1 MPGSSQEWVSAWVG
15 LVCRRPGLV
24 VALSILSAIGLLWFA
39 AATLSIN
46 TSTTDMLSEDLP
58 FRQNNVAV
66 DKAFPQRDD
75 TLILVIEGPDSL
87 ASEAAALRLAEALRN
102 KPERFEDVF
111 APEVEPFFRRNGL
124 LFLSQDALED
134 QADRLAAAAPLLAAL
149 QEDPSLRGLQGLL
162 QDAFTGDAFTEGG
175 ASAADLGFLL
185 DRLAAVAEALP
196 ADRRARLSWPALLQE
211 AEETISERR
220 RFLVVKPRVDFA
232 SLTPMAEAVVAVEAA
247 AEALGLDE
255 AAGYRLRMTGQA
267 LMLQDELYSVRN
279 GIGLVGLLSAVLVAC
294 VLFVGLRSWRLVLPI
309 LVTLIAGLC
318 WTAGFAAFAV
328 GQLNLISVAFAV
340 LFIGLSVDFGI
351 HFALR
356 FREVLGGFAAGSASA
371 REAAQQALALTG
383 RLIGRPLLLCG
394 LSSAIAFFA
403 FLPTA
408 YRGLSELGLIAGGG
422 MFIALFAN
430 LTLLPALLALLPGKP
445 SVLKPGPVAALG
457 AWIQR
462 TAGLRARWLLG
473 LGGLLALV
481 SLLALPQASF
491 DDDPLNLRD
500 PNSPSVATL
509 LDLLSDTRLQP
520 YEAEVLAD
528 DLAAAVAL
536 AKRLEALPEVAA
548 AVTLADFVPEGQ
560 DDKLAV
566 IDEMVLFLSPVLL
579 PAAPAS
585 PLTSA
590 ERRQALEALQ
600 NTLTAAPAHLAA
612 PAGRLLAA
620 LRALDMSSDAAAPE
634 TLERAWLTGFPAQL
648 DRLGVALEAAPVA
661 LADLPANLAARYL
674 APPYLAGD
682 GRALIEVQPR
692 DDLRDAAARAR
703 FVDAVQAVVPTVSG
717 PPVTIVAAG
726 RAVIEAFFK
735 ASLIALVAIALLLL
749 AVLRSPRDCLMVLVP
764 LMLAAAMTVAAGVL
778 LDLPFNFANVIVLPL
793 LLGLGVDSGIH
804 TVMRARELRRGSPGS
819 SGTPEANST
828 PRAILLSA
836 LTTLASFGSLGL
848 SNHPGTASMGTLLT
862 LAIVITLFCI
872 LLLLP
877 ALLAATERRK
887 EG

>member
-1 MPGSSQEWVSAWVG
+1 MLGSSQEWVSAWIG
-15 LVCRRPGLV
+15 WVCRRPGPV
-24 VALSILSAIGLLWFA
+24 VFLSLLSAVGLLWFA
-39 AATLSIN
+39 ATALSIN

-66 DKAFPQRDD
+66 DEAFPQRDD
-75 TLILVIEGPDSL
+75 TLVLIVEGPDSL
-87 ASEAAALRLAEALRN
+87 ASEAAAMRLAEALRN
-102 KPERFEDVF
+102 QPERFEDVF

-124 LFLSQDALED
+124 LFLPQDALED

-162 QDAFTGDAFTEGG
+162 GDAFAEGQG
-175 ASAADLGFLL
+175 PDADLGFLL

-196 ADRRARLSWPALLQE
+196 AEPRVRLSWPALLQD
-211 AEETISERR
+211 AEETASERR
-220 RFLVVKPRVDFA
+220 RFLIVKPRADFA
-232 SLTPMAEAVVAVEAA
+232 SLTPMAEAVVAIEAA

-267 LMLQDELYSVRN
+267 LMLQDELYSVRS

-294 VLFVGLRSWRLVLPI
+294 VLFIGLRSWRLVLPI
-309 LVTLIAGLC
+309 LVTLMAGLC
-318 WTAGFAAFAV
+318 WTAGFAALVV

-356 FREVLGGFAAGSASA
+356 FREVLGQLAEEPGSARAVA
-371 REAAQQALALTG
+371 RKALPLTG
-383 RLIGRPLLLCG
+383 LLIGRPLLLCG

-430 LTLLPALLALLPGKP
+430 LTLLPALLSLLPGRP
-445 SVLKPGPVAALG
+445 AALRPGPVAALG
-457 AWIQR
+457 VWIHR

-473 LGGLLALV
+473 LGGLLALA
-481 SLLALPQASF
+481 SLIALPQASF

-500 PNSPSVATL
+500 PASASVATL

-520 YEAEVLAD
+520 YEAEVLTDGLAEAAA
-528 DLAAAVAL
+528 LAAQ
-536 AKRLEALPEVAA
+536 LEALPEVAA
-548 AVTLADFVPEGQ
+548 AVTLTDFVPDGQ

-579 PAAPAS
+579 PGAAAS
-585 PLTSA
+585 PPTPA
-590 ERRQALEALQ
+590 ERRLALEALQ
-600 NTLTAAPAHLAA
+600 NSLTAAPAHLAP
-612 PAGRLLAA
+612 PAARLLAA
-620 LRALDMSSDAAAPE
+620 LRALDMSSDAGLAE
-634 TLERAWLTGFPAQL
+634 NLERAWLAGFPGQL
-648 DRLGVALEAAPVA
+648 DRLGTALEAAPVT
-661 LADLPANLAARYL
+661 LADLPANLTARYL
-674 APPYLAGD
+674 ADD

-692 DDLRDAAARAR
+692 DDLRDAAARVR

-726 RAVIEAFFK
+726 RAVIAAFFQ
-735 ASLIALVAIALLLL
+735 ASLFAFVAIALLLL

-804 TVMRARELRRGSPGS
+804 SVMRARELRTASAGSPG
-819 SGTPEANST
+819 TPGANST

-836 LTTLASFGSLGL
+836 LTTLASFGALGL
-848 SNHPGTASMGTLLT
+848 SNHPGTASMGMLLT

-877 ALLAATERRK
+877 ALLAATERR
-887 EG
+887 